1 MTPTK
6 KLQRRRQNGRTAG
19 RTRRRERVRPTQ
31 QWQWQWGTGKVKA
44 SEKPPPP
51 SAVHAVTE
59 GGREGRGT
67 EEVFLPVPV
76 VVGEKGLLGMLDAD
90 FVSWYY

>member
-1 MTPTK
+1 M
-6 KLQRRRQNGRTAG
+6 
-19 RTRRRERVRPTQ
+19 
-31 QWQWQWGTGKVKA
+31 KA

-59 GGREGRGT
+59 GGREGRT